1 MAVFDAR
8 PYVALQQRDEVIS
21 LDLTVTEDCGQKTG
35 ANGLTRMDRYY
46 RSAAVRVP
54 KEVMAPLDP
63 GDIEAGLPQGSDH
76 LSPSDAREAS
86 HVTVI
91 F

>member
-1 MAVFDAR
+1 MMFDAR
-8 PYVALQQRDEVIS
+8 PHLALQQRDEFIS
-21 LDLTVTEDCGQKTG
+21 LDLAVAEDCGQKAR
-35 ANGLTRMDRYY
+35 ANGLTRMDRDD
-46 RSAAVRVP
+46 RSAAVYVT

-63 GDIEAGLPQGSDH
+63 GDIEADLPQGSDH
-76 LSPSDAREAS
+76 LPPGDAGEAT

>member
-1 MAVFDAR
+1 MFDAR
-8 PYVALQQRDEVIS
+8 PHLALQQRDEVIS
-21 LDLTVTEDCGQKTG
+21 LDLAVTEDCGQK
-35 ANGLTRMDRYY
+35 AWADGLTGMDRYY
-46 RSAAVRVP
+46 RTAAVGVT

-63 GDIEAGLPQGSDH
+63 GDIEASLPQGSDQ
-76 LSPSDAREAS
+76 LSPSDAGEAS